1 MIYAFSKIRIIISG
15 YVDMC
20 RLGAEK
26 STSDL
31 AARFRSAGF
40 DLARQSIHQMALFMP
55 TGAIRWSVVSD
66 EPK

>member
-20 RLGAEK
+20 RIGFKK

-31 AARFRSAGF
+31 AAHFLLERG
-40 DLARQSIHQMALFMP
+40 
-55 TGAIRWSVVSD
+55 G
-66 EPK
+66 